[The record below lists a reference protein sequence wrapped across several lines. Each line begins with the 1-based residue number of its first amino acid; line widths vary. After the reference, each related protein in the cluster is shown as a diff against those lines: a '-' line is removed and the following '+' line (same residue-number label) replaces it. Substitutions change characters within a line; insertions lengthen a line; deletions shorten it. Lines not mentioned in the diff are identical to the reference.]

1 MPAAS
6 RRQYGKASQHGKKKQ
21 VLWRY
26 PSDTPSNRPG
36 AARKIKENNKEQSM
50 NPMYITFG
58 IYLVAVLLIGLA
70 AYFSTRNFD
79 DYILGGRSLGP
90 FVTAMSA
97 GASDMSGWLLMGLPG
112 AVYLSGLSKSWIAIG
127 LIIGAYLNWLL
138 VAGRLRVHTEY
149 NNNALTLPDYFHHRF
164 GAHGQAMK
172 VISAFIILFFFTIYC
187 ASGIVAGARLF
198 QSLFTDMSYTSAMWL
213 GAGATIAYTF
223 IGGFLAVSWTDT
235 VQATLMIFAL
245 ILTPVMVYLGAGG
258 ADEVSALIQ
267 AAAATS
273 GKEYGS
279 LLHGT
284 TFIGIISTAAWGL
297 GYFGQP
303 HILARFMAAE
313 SVKSLVGA
321 RRIGM
326 TWMILCLGG
335 AVAVGYYGIA
345 YFGAHPEQAAA
356 MQGNHERVFIALS
369 TLLFNPWI
377 AGVIL
382 SAILAAV
389 MSTLS
394 CQLLVC
400 SSAITE
406 DFYKGFLRPNAPQKE
421 LVWIGRIMVLAVA
434 VIAILI
440 AADPESKV
448 LQLVEFAWAG
458 FGAAFGPIVIL
469 SLFWKRMTA
478 NGALAGMIAGAAVVV
493 LWVQVVN
500 PALDNAGMATLYE
513 IIPGFIA
520 CGLTAVVVSLVGK
533 APSEEICQRFEK
545 ADADYRAAK

>member
-1 MPAAS
+1 M
-6 RRQYGKASQHGKKKQ
+6 
-21 VLWRY
+21 
-26 PSDTPSNRPG
+26 N
-36 AARKIKENNKEQSM
+36 

-58 IYLVAVLLIGLA
+58 IYLIAVLLIGLA

-90 FVTAMSA
+90 YVTAMSA

-112 AVYLSGLSKSWIAIG
+112 AIYASGLSEAWIAIG
-127 LIIGAYLNWLL
+127 LTIGAWLNWLF
-138 VAGRLRVHTEY
+138 VSGRLRVHTEY
-149 NNNALTLPDYFHHRF
+149 ANNALTLPDYFYHRF
-164 GAHGQAMK
+164 GAKGQAMK
-172 VISAFIILFFFTIYC
+172 VISAVIILFFFTIYC

-198 QSLFTDMSYTSAMWL
+198 QSLFEGMSYNTALWL

-235 VQATLMIFAL
+235 VQATLMLFAL
-245 ILTPVMVYLGAGG
+245 ILTPIMVYLSLGG
-258 ADEVSALIQ
+258 AAEMSAAVQ
-267 AAAATS
+267 AVAANT

-279 LLHGT
+279 LFAGT
-284 TFIGIISTAAWGL
+284 TFLGIISTAAWGL

-313 SVKSLVGA
+313 NVKSLNSA

-326 TWMILCLGG
+326 TWMIVCLGG
-335 AVAVGYYGIA
+335 AVAAGYFGIA
-345 YFGAHPEQAAA
+345 YFGGHPEEIGALG
-356 MQGNHERVFIALS
+356 GNDERIFIALA

-406 DFYKGFLRPNAPQKE
+406 DFYKGFLRPNAAQNE
-421 LVWIGRIMVLAVA
+421 LVWVGRIMVLAVA
-434 VIAILI
+434 IIAILI
-440 AADPESKV
+440 AGNPDSKV
-448 LQLVEFAWAG
+448 LGLVSYAWAG
-458 FGAAFGPIVIL
+458 FGAAFGPVVIL
-469 SLFWKRMTA
+469 SVMWKRMTA
-478 NGALAGMIAGAAVVV
+478 SGALAGMISGAVVVV
-493 LWVQVVN
+493 LWAEKVN
-500 PALDNAGMATLYE
+500 PALSKTGLPTMYE
-513 IIPGFIA
+513 IVPGFIL
-520 CGLTAVVVSLVGK
+520 CGLAVVAVSLLSKTPEREVVEK
-533 APSEEICQRFEK
+533 FEK
-545 ADADYRAAK
+545 ADADYRAIH